1 MFLTVS
7 IVLAVACLLPAA
19 GKLSGNPKM
28 RQSATR
34 FGIPWRKYQSIAL
47 PEIVAAAGV
56 VSGLRW
62 HRLGLVGAVG
72 MVLLLLGALHY
83 HRKAKDDAKEISPA
97 LLALAITIAYLAI
110 AIVK

>member
-7 IVLAVACLLPAA
+7 IVLAMACLLPAV

-47 PEIVAAAGV
+47 AEIIAAAGV
-56 VSGLRW
+56 VGGLRW
-62 HRLGLVGAVG
+62 HPLGLVGAVG
-72 MVLLLLGALHY
+72 MVILLLGALRY
-83 HRKAKDDAKEISPA
+83 HRKTKDDAKEISPA
-97 LLALAITIAYLAI
+97 LVALAITIAYLAI
-110 AIVK
+110 AIVR

>member
-19 GKLSGNPKM
+19 GKLLGNPKM

-47 PEIVAAAGV
+47 AEIAAATSV

-62 HRLGLVGAVG
+62 HPLGLVGAVG
-72 MVLLLLGALHY
+72 MVLLLFGALLY
-83 HRKAKDDAKEISPA
+83 HRTAKDDAKEMSPA
-97 LLALAITIAYLAI
+97 LVALAITITYLAI
-110 AIVK
+110 AIVR

>member
-62 HRLGLVGAVG
+62 RRLGLVGAVG

-97 LLALAITIAYLAI
+97 LLALAITIAYLAVT
-110 AIVK
+110 IVR